1 MINQIILIFQLIR
14 LQNIIIA
21 VFCIVLGAYILP
33 TYNPFMIAL
42 TTLIVI
48 VSMSFGNIL
57 NDILDLE
64 NDKINH
70 PDRVLP
76 QGQVS
81 LKTASYA
88 AGLCALIAF
97 CGSLYIPYIA
107 QISLLAIYSLLFC
120 YNFYLKKVAL
130 IGNIITAFLLST
142 VFLFTEL
149 VLLNTYTKLII
160 PALLAFGISLIR
172 ELVKDLEDIEGDH
185 QTDRITFPIYLGINR
200 SIIFIAALIVIFNI
214 FCLYLYFTHYNSF
227 FYLISIIILVEIPL
241 LFSLFLLISNPQKTT
256 FSRVANNIKYITVGG
271 LLVLLLAYIG

>member
-1 MINQIILIFQLIR
+1 
-14 LQNIIIA
+14 
-21 VFCIVLGAYILP
+21 
-33 TYNPFMIAL
+33 
-42 TTLIVI
+42 
-48 VSMSFGNIL
+48 MSFGNIL

-70 PDRVLP
+70 ADRVLP
-76 QGQVS
+76 QGHVS
-81 LKTASYA
+81 LKNASYA
-88 AGLCALIAF
+88 ASLCVLIAF

-107 QISLLAIYSLLFC
+107 QISLLVIYSLLFC
-120 YNFYLKKVAL
+120 YNFYFKKVAL
-130 IGNIITAFLLST
+130 IGNIITAFLLSA

-160 PALLAFGISLIR
+160 PAVLAFGISLIR
-172 ELVKDLEDIEGDH
+172 ELVKDLEDIEGDN
-185 QTDRITFPIYLGINR
+185 QTDRITLPIYLGINR